1 MKKAAD
7 LITWFT
13 VIAEII
19 TTWIISINYYLAAKS
34 AGVNAWW
41 LIVIPIVS
49 TLFLL
54 ILAWFRQDAVNE
66 AENYVKWGVITIL
79 FLSIPGGI
87 LTICLNSSSPSRPY
101 KYKYYSM
108 NKPKPVEE
116 EKPIEEYIFFFSS
129 SDRPLKSGDTVKV
142 LNGFF
147 VTAIGQRVKKD
158 DICEVYEVKGDE
170 VVLAINHGTS
180 IFHASTNLNNL
191 QVKIKNPL
199 FEEKQVEA
207 EQVSEPQGDK
217 FEEIKKYKELLDM
230 NIITQEEFDK
240 KKQELLK

>member
-19 TTWIISINYYLAAKS
+19 STWIISITYYLAAKS

-66 AENYVKWGVITIL
+66 GENYVKWGVISIL

-87 LTICLNSSSPSRPY
+87 LTICLNSNTPARPY
-101 KYKYYSM
+101 KFKYYSM
-108 NKPKPVEE
+108 NKPKPVDE
-116 EKPIEEYIFFFSS
+116 EKPVEEYIFISPS
-129 SDRPLKSGDTVKV
+129 SDRPLQSGDTVKI

-147 VTAIGQRVKKD
+147 ASVVGQRINKD
-158 DICEVYEVKGDE
+158 EICEVYEIKGDE
-170 VVLAINHGTS
+170 VTLAINHGTS
-180 IFHASTNLNNL
+180 IFHASTKIENVLI
-191 QVKIKNPL
+191 KIKNPL
-199 FEEKQVEA
+199 YEQQQAEL
-207 EQVSEPQGDK
+207 EQVSEARGDK
-217 FEEIKKYKELLDM
+217 LD
-230 NIITQEEFDK
+230 E
-240 KKQELLK
+240 